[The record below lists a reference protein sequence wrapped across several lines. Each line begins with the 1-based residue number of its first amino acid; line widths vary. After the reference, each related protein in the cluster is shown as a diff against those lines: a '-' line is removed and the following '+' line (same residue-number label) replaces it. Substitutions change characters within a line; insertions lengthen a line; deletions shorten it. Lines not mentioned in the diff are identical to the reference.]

1 MQSFY
6 LICAKCGSS
15 WLEFKNKANKIYELP
30 NDVLEVVFVCCKDCG
45 TITSLEEHN
54 KRIKK

>member
-15 WLEFKNKANKIYELP
+15 WLEFEDKNNNIKDLNG
-30 NDVLEVVFVCCKDCG
+30 NVLEVVFVCCRDCG

-54 KRIKK
+54 ERIKK